1 MEIKATLLPGQNGTK
16 QLLLVKL
23 RIGYGET
30 GLREQVKAAGGR
42 WDPEKKRWELPY
54 AEAAKLRLLERIVE
68 E

>member
-1 MEIKATLLPGQNGTK
+1 VE
-16 QLLLVKL
+16 L

-42 WDPEKKRWELPY
+42 WDPEKKHWELPY
-54 AEAAKLRLLERIVE
+54 AETAKLRLLGRIVE

>member
-1 MEIKATLLPGQNGTK
+1 ME
-16 QLLLVKL
+16 L

-42 WDPEKKRWELPY
+42 WNPEKKFWELSY
-54 AEAAKLRLLERIVE
+54 DAAAKLRLLGRIVE